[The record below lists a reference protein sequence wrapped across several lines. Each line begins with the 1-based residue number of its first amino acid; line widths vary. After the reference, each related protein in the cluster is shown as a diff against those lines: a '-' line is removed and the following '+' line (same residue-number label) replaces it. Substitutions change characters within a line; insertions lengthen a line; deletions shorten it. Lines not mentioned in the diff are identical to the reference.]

1 MKAVVGEEAL
11 SADDLLYLE
20 FLNKFEKTFI
30 SQGNARTSCIQ
41 RKKIMFNKNFSLGPY
56 ENRTIFESLELGWS
70 LLRIFPKEMLKR
82 IPQGVLNEFYPRTA
96 ALLNAA
102 ATVKPE

>member
-30 SQGNARTSCIQ
+30 TQGH
-41 RKKIMFNKNFSLGPY
+41 Y
-56 ENRTIFESLELGWS
+56 ENRTIFESLEIGWS

-82 IPQGVLNEFYPRTA
+82 IPQGILAEYYPRA
-96 ALLNAA
+96 AANAA
-102 ATVKPE
+102 AVNSGAKASN